1 MKLSSGRSYRLPL
14 PWEEAV
20 NSWVMW
26 LTASGVSK
34 QTIHTRRG
42 HVRAVARILHLRQPS
57 EVMTEHLVALYA
69 TQGWSLEHRRGMRT
83 SLNQFYGHCIK
94 SDICQHNPAEGLP
107 HIAESKGAP
116 RPAPEW
122 LWEELLGS
130 AGPRELLMVR
140 LAGEVGL
147 RRAEIA
153 QVQRDDVIW
162 DGSGWSLIV
171 HGKGDKQRCVPIN
184 DRLAEQLQKRPAWIP
199 DGIAFTYIFPS
210 VDQWGNSV
218 APHVSPDRVGRLISD
233 LMPIGWSAHK
243 LRHRYATRGY
253 AGTRNLR
260 AVQEALG
267 HASVAT
273 TQRYTATSA
282 PELRAVSDAVSGYV
296 KTDL

>member
-1 MKLSSGRSYRLPL
+1 MSSGRSYRLPTA
-14 PWEEAV
+14 WEDAV
-20 NSWVMW
+20 DSWVMW
-26 LTASGVSK
+26 LTASGVSAR
-34 QTIHTRRG
+34 TIHTRRG
-42 HVRAVARILHLRQPS
+42 HVRGVARLLHLRKPS
-57 EVMTEHLVALYA
+57 EVITEHLVALYA

-83 SLNQFYGHCIK
+83 SLNQFYAHCMK
-94 SDICQHNPAEGLP
+94 LGICQENPAEGLP
-107 HIAESKGAP
+107 RIAESKGAP

-122 LWEELLGS
+122 LWEELLQS
-130 AGPRELLMVR
+130 AGPRELLMIR

-162 DGSGWSLIV
+162 DGSGWALIV
-171 HGKGDKQRCVPIN
+171 HGKGGKQRVVPIN
-184 DRLAEQLQKRPAWIP
+184 EPLAAQLQKRPVWIP
-199 DGIAFTYIFPS
+199 AGVPHTYIFPS
-210 VDQWGNSV
+210 LDQWGNVV
-218 APHVSPDRVGRLISD
+218 AAFVSPDRVGRLISD
-233 LMPIGWSAHK
+233 LMPVGWSAHK

-282 PELRAVSDAVSGYV
+282 PELRAVSDAVCPGN
-296 KTDL
+296 KQAM

>member
-1 MKLSSGRSYRLPL
+1 MPDARSYRLAAA
-14 PWEEAV
+14 WERAV
-20 NSWVMW
+20 DGWVEW
-26 LTASGVSK
+26 LTASGVSRH
-34 QTIHTRRG
+34 TIHTRRG
-42 HVRAVARILHLRQPS
+42 HVRAVARLLDLRHPS
-57 EVMTEHLVALYA
+57 DVSSAQLVGLYA

-83 SLNQFYGHCIK
+83 SLVQFYVHCMK
-94 SDICQHNPAEGLP
+94 QGWCEDNPAEGLP
-107 HIAESKGAP
+107 RIPESLGAP

-122 LWEELLGS
+122 LWDELVAS
-130 AGPRELLMVR
+130 AGQRELLMVR

-162 DGSGWSLIV
+162 DGAGWSLIV
-171 HGKGDKQRCVPIN
+171 HGKGGKQRVVPVN
-184 DRLAEQLQKRPAWIP
+184 DALARQLQKRPEWIP
-199 DGIAFTYIFPS
+199 LGVPHTFIFPS
-210 VDQWGNSV
+210 LDQWGNVV
-218 APHVSPDRVGRLISD
+218 ASHLSPDRVGRLISD
-233 LMPIGWSAHK
+233 LMPPGWSAHK

-282 PELRAVSDAVSGYV
+282 SELRAVSDAVAG
-296 KTDL
+296 

>member
-1 MKLSSGRSYRLPL
+1 MD
-14 PWEEAV
+14 
-20 NSWVMW
+20 SWVLW
-26 LTASGVSK
+26 LTASGISAE
-34 QTIHTRRG
+34 TIHTRRG
-42 HVRAVARILHLRQPS
+42 HVRGVARLLHLRHPS
-57 EVMTEHLVALYA
+57 EVVTEHVVALWA

-83 SLNQFYGHCIK
+83 SLNQFYAHCIK
-94 SDICQHNPAEGLP
+94 LGVCQDNPAQGLP
-107 HIAESKGAP
+107 HVPESKGAP

-122 LWEELLGS
+122 LWAELLES

-162 DGSGWSLIV
+162 DGGGWSLIV
-171 HGKGDKQRCVPIN
+171 HGKGGKQRVVPIN
-184 DRLAEQLQKRPAWIP
+184 DRLAEQLQKRPVWIP
-199 DGIAFTYIFPS
+199 DGVPFTYVFPC
-210 VDQWGNSV
+210 VDQWGNLV
-218 APHVSPDRVGRLISD
+218 APFVSPDRVGRLISG
-233 LMPIGWSAHK
+233 LMPAGWSAHK

-282 PELRAVSDAVSGYV
+282 PELRAVSDAVSAGHGSRDN
-296 KTDL
+296 DLVTESR

>member
-1 MKLSSGRSYRLPL
+1 MSSGRSYRLPTA
-14 PWEEAV
+14 WEDAV
-20 NSWVMW
+20 DSWVMW
-26 LTASGVSK
+26 LTASGVSNR
-34 QTIHTRRG
+34 TIHTRRG
-42 HVRAVARILHLRQPS
+42 HVRGVARLLHLRHPN
-57 EVMTEHLVALYA
+57 EVITEHVVALWA

-83 SLNQFYGHCIK
+83 SLNQFYVHCMK
-94 SDICQHNPAEGLP
+94 VGVCQENPAEGLP
-107 HIAESKGAP
+107 HVAESKGAP

-122 LWEELLGS
+122 LWQELLQS
-130 AGPRELLMVR
+130 AGPRELLMIR

-162 DGSGWSLIV
+162 DGSGWALIV
-171 HGKGDKQRCVPIN
+171 HGKGGKQRVVPIN
-184 DRLAEQLQKRPAWIP
+184 ERLAAQLQKRPVWIP
-199 DGIAFTYIFPS
+199 AGVPHTYIFPS
-210 VDQWGNSV
+210 LDQWGNVV
-218 APHVSPDRVGRLISD
+218 AAFVSPDRVGRLISD
-233 LMPIGWSAHK
+233 LMPVGWSAHK

-282 PELRAVSDAVSGYV
+282 PELRAVSDAVSAGHG
-296 KTDL
+296 LER